1 MHRPIASALAFSGT
15 VAAATL
21 AAGLSLLPGPARAD
35 DITIDPTPFVS
46 TRSRAEV
53 RTEVLQNAARV
64 RAGASEWALQQGE
77 PLQLAGGLSRDQVR
91 ADYIAQ
97 REAVQ
102 AMNGEDS
109 GSAALARTAQ
119 VPSGT
124 RMAVNR
130 MR

>member
-35 DITIDPTPFVS
+35 DITVDPTPFVS

-53 RTEVLQNAARV
+53 RAEVLQGAAQL
-64 RAGASEWALQQGE
+64 RAGASEWALQQGQ
-77 PLQLAGGLSRDQVR
+77 PVQMAGGLSRDQVR

-97 REAVQ
+97 RDAVQ
-102 AMNGEDS
+102 AMTGEDS
-109 GSAALARTAQ
+109 GSAALARAGQ
-119 VPSGT
+119 AP
-124 RMAVNR
+124 
-130 MR
+130 